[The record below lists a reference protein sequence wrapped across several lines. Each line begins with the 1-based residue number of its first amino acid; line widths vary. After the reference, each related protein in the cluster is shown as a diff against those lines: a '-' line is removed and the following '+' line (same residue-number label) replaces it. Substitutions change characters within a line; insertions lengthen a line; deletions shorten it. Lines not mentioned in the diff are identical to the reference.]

1 MRDRRVYIKTIAI
14 SEEDLNKIK
23 EMKKKIG
30 GKKSLAGV
38 LSFIINF
45 YRNYD
50 LSDVQSKSNLQKRTD
65 G

>member
-30 GKKSLAGV
+30 GKKPLAGV
-38 LSFIINF
+38 LSLVIN
-45 YRNYD
+45 
-50 LSDVQSKSNLQKRTD
+50 SNLNK
-65 G
+65 